1 VSRPANCRW
10 LNVISCSDGDLKRE
24 DVSNEDLSDHDIS
37 DHDISGHD
45 ISGHDASGHD
55 ASGHDAS
62 GHDAV
67 GMIELVERM
76 TEAVPRESAGDSL
89 TLPYDLRQK
98 SRQRVCLDSGREAAI
113 LLSRGMRL
121 VEGDCLRG
129 ADGTLVYVHV
139 APESVSTARTDD
151 LLRLAR
157 ACYHLGNRHV
167 ALQVGDGWLRYQPDH
182 VLDEMVRG
190 LGLHVTQEEVAFE
203 PERGAYHG
211 HGHADGHGHHSHGA
225 DDSAHTH
232 FHSDSHSDEH
242 AHDSDQEAD
251 EAPRLEGDRSP
262 S

>member
-1 VSRPANCRW
+1 MSRPANCRW
-10 LNVISCSDGDLKRE
+10 LNVISCSDGDVKRE
-24 DVSNEDLSDHDIS
+24 DVSNEDLSGHNIS
-37 DHDISGHD
+37 GHDISGHD
-45 ISGHDASGHD
+45 ISGHDI
-55 ASGHDAS
+55 SGHDAS

-76 TEAVPRESAGDSL
+76 TEAVPRESARDSL

-113 LLSRGMRL
+113 VLSRGARL

-129 ADGTLVYVHV
+129 AEGTLVYVHA
-139 APESVSTARTDD
+139 APESVSAARTDD

-232 FHSDSHSDEH
+232 FHSDSHSDSHEH
-242 AHDSDQEAD
+242 AHDSAEEAD
-251 EAPRLEGDRSP
+251 EAPRFEGDRSQ

>member
-1 VSRPANCRW
+1 MSRPANCRW

-24 DVSNEDLSDHDIS
+24 DVSNEDLSGHDV
-37 DHDISGHD
+37 SGHN
-45 ISGHDASGHD
+45 
-55 ASGHDAS
+55 AS

-113 LLSRGMRL
+113 LLSRGTRL

-129 ADGTLVYVHV
+129 TEGTLVYVHA
-139 APESVSTARTDD
+139 APESVSAARTDD

-211 HGHADGHGHHSHGA
+211 HGHADGQGHHSHGA
-225 DDSAHTH
+225 DDSAHTRL
-232 FHSDSHSDEH
+232 HSHEH
-242 AHDSDQEAD
+242 AHDSDEEAD
-251 EAPRLEGDRSP
+251 EAPRFEGDPSP